1 MTEEVQE
8 RAFNLYL
15 RLTSRNS
22 KSDKSER
29 ELQFTVLL
37 QMLSVAIN
45 SKPRRHQ
52 PMK

>member
-15 RLTSRNS
+15 RLTNRNS
-22 KSDKSER
+22 KLDKSER

-37 QMLSVAIN
+37 QTLSVAIN
-45 SKPRRHQ
+45 SQ
-52 PMK
+52 PNLT